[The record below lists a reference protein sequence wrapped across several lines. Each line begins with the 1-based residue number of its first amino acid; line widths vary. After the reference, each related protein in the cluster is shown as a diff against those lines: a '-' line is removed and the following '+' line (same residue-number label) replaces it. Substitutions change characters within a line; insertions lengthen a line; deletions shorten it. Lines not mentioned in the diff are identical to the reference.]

1 MFLVTLITFLLIN
14 AMPGS
19 VIEARLQDSPGVSDE
34 LVQRLTREFGLDDP
48 VPVRYAKWLG
58 NALTGDLG
66 ESFFTN
72 ETVAGA
78 LKRTFPVTF
87 ELAVIATLTGLLIAI
102 PFGILAA
109 VSQDRPADYLTRLVS
124 VGALAVPNFLI
135 ATLFVVYASVWLGY
149 TLPLRYENIWEN
161 PGSNLQVM
169 FIAAMIIGF
178 SFSGGAARLTRSAML
193 EVLRQD
199 YMRTARAKG
208 LSGRTVVVAHGLRNA
223 ALPVLTVVGLQFAGL
238 LSGTIIIETIFS
250 LPGIGQ
256 LLIQSITTRD
266 FPVVQGV
273 ILFFGF
279 ALILTNLVVD
289 IGYTYLDPRVRV
301 HG

>member
-1 MFLVTLITFLLIN
+1 MLFVSLVTFLLIH

-34 LVQRLTREFGLDDP
+34 LVQRLTEEFGLDEP
-48 VPVRYAKWLG
+48 VPLRYANWLG
-58 NALTGDLG
+58 NALMGDLG

-72 ETVAGA
+72 ETVVGA

-87 ELAVIATLTGLLIAI
+87 ELAVIATLAGLVIFL

-109 VSQDRPADYLTRLVS
+109 LYQDHAPDYVTRLIS
-124 VGALAVPNFLI
+124 VGALAVPDFLI
-135 ATLFVVYASVWLGY
+135 ATLFIVYASVWLDY
-149 TLPLRYENIWEN
+149 TLPLRYEHIWEN
-161 PGSNLQVM
+161 PGANLQV
-169 FIAAMIIGF
+169 IGISAAIIGF
-178 SFSGGAARLTRSAML
+178 SFSGGAMRLTRSAML

-199 YMRTARAKG
+199 YMQTARAKG

-238 LSGTIIIETIFS
+238 LNGTIIIETIFS
-250 LPGIGQ
+250 LPGVGQ

-266 FPVVQGV
+266 FPMVQGV

-279 ALILTNLVVD
+279 TLILINLLVD
-289 IGYTYLDPRVRV
+289 IGYTFLDPRVRV

>member
-1 MFLVTLITFLLIN
+1 MVTFLLIN

-34 LVQRLTREFGLDDP
+34 LVQRLKAEFGLDDP

-58 NALTGDLG
+58 NAMTGDLG
-66 ESFFTN
+66 DSFFTN

-87 ELAVIATLTGLLIAI
+87 ELAVIATLTGLVIAL

-109 VSQDRPADYLTRLVS
+109 VYQDGPADYVTRLIS
-124 VGALAVPNFLI
+124 VGALAVPDFLI
-135 ATLFVVYASVWLGY
+135 ATLFVVYASVWAGY
-149 TLPLRYENIWEN
+149 TLPLRYENLWEN
-161 PGSNLQVM
+161 PGANLQVLGV
-169 FIAAMIIGF
+169 AAAIIGF
-178 SFSGGAARLTRSAML
+178 RFSGGTVRLTRSAML

-208 LSGRTVVVAHGLRNA
+208 LSARTVVVAHGLRNA
-223 ALPVLTVVGLQFAGL
+223 ALPVLTVVGLQFAYM

-250 LPGIGQ
+250 LPGVGQ

-273 ILFFGF
+273 ILFFGM
-279 ALILTNLVVD
+279 ALVIINLIVD
-289 IGYTYLDPRVRV
+289 IGYTFLDPRVRV
-301 HG
+301 HA